1 MFIIIMLIYE
11 HYVHI
16 IIFYVHYYVY
26 IYPIAGYQQALSLP
40 ADSCFSSR
48 WWLGS
53 KELTMFDNVC
63 IYMYVTLFY
72 KA

>member
-11 HYVHI
+11 HYVRI

-26 IYPIAGYQQALSLP
+26 IYPIADYQQALSLS

-48 WWLGS
+48 
-53 KELTMFDNVC
+53 
-63 IYMYVTLFY
+63 
-72 KA
+72 